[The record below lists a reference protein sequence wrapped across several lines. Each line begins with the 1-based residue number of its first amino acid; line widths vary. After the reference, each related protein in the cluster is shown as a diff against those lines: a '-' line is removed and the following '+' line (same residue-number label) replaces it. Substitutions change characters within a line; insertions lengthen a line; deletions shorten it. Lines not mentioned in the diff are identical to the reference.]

1 MLGKDAHQIMKA
13 VATALVLIVG
23 AAVVLWYGNTLNSWV
38 LGGLIGGLA
47 ALLISIPISLTLF
60 SYLSRRHGE
69 THEEEVQG
77 RVSLSQAHEYRDDL
91 PGRAA
96 YVDEVEGSLYALDDE
111 PWDEDAEAFYSRRP
125 APGYPSSVQQGYPM
139 QGRNPT
145 LKKLPAPR
153 YSADGPIHRPASSS
167 ADMPARTSQ
176 GRRTTRR
183 LPPNSSMLS
192 QHRSEALRAA
202 RKEALQRA
210 EEDIEIQTHTNHPR
224 TARPL
229 PPARPMRPAR
239 TQSVPRRPPPVARRA
254 SRQLDPETVNNM
266 YPRQPRQ
273 RSEERGVTHFE
284 RQRSA
289 PLQDKSTGRM
299 FPDRQMLDKN
309 LLSENYPQT
318 EPIDRPKP
326 SGRLKRDVHIDDPY
340 YEPEV
345 TTEGLQKPLVR
356 RAPYMYEDDPLRQEL
371 SHYSDNPLVRRSS
384 RYDMMQQDD
393 LEE

>member
-1 MLGKDAHQIMKA
+1 MKA

-47 ALLISIPISLTLF
+47 ALLISIPISLTIF

-69 THEEEVQG
+69 AHDEEIQG
-77 RVSLSQAHEYRDDL
+77 RVSLSQAHEYRDNA
-91 PGRAA
+91 PGMAA
-96 YVDEVEGSLYALDDE
+96 YADEVEGSLYAIDDE
-111 PWDEDAEAFYSRRP
+111 SWDEGAEAFYSRRP

-153 YSADGPIHRPASSS
+153 HSPDGPIHRPA
-167 ADMPARTSQ
+167 DMPTKTSQ

-202 RKEALQRA
+202 RREALQRA
-210 EEDIEIQTHTNHPR
+210 EDDIEFQTHTNHSR

-229 PPARPMRPAR
+229 PPARPTRPAR
-239 TQSVPRRPPPVARRA
+239 SESASRRPPVARRA
-254 SRQLDPETVNNM
+254 SRQLDPETVNNV
-266 YPRQPRQ
+266 YPKQPRP
-273 RSEERGVTHFE
+273 RSEERGVTQFE

-289 PLQDKSTGRM
+289 PLQDKSTGRI
-299 FPDRQMLDKN
+299 FPDRQVLDKN
-309 LLSENYPQT
+309 FLPENYPQT
-318 EPIDRPKP
+318 EPINRPKP
-326 SGRLKRDVHIDDPY
+326 TGRLKRDIHIDDPY

-384 RYDMMQQDD
+384 RYEMMQQDD